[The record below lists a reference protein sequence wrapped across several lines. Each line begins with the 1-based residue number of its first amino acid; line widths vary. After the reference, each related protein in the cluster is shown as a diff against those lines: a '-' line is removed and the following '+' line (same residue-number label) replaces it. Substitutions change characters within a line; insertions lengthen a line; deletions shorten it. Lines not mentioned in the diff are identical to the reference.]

1 MLLLLRPTLHHT
13 VPIWWLQPVL
23 FYLYWYI
30 VWIALLLLHRCF
42 LWRWS
47 ISLQPLKWICS
58 EGLWQGPWNWWRRRP
73 LSRGRLIK
81 MTCCSVT
88 FPAQRSQSHWQCR
101 HTTQDWTRV
110 EATKV
115 EQQPSWR
122 RRFWECLTE
131 SKVRCSPVQW
141 FIGKLAPLVFVKYLK
156 SLAGA
161 AQQAANNTTSE
172 SICRCCDTVN
182 HTSPRLVQC
191 HSFVLPTLCGTS
203 WRLLFY
209 IQ

>member
-1 MLLLLRPTLHHT
+1 MLLWLWCVQQRT
-13 VPIWWLQPVL
+13 VPISWLQPVG
-23 FYLYWYI
+23 FYLYWHI
-30 VWIALLLLHRCF
+30 VWKALLLLHRRF

-88 FPAQRSQSHWQCR
+88 FPAQESHNHWQCR
-101 HTTQDWTRV
+101 HTTQDWSRV

-122 RRFWECLTE
+122 QRFWV
-131 SKVRCSPVQW
+131 S
-141 FIGKLAPLVFVKYLK
+141 LK
-156 SLAGA
+156 AEWGA
-161 AQQAANNTTSE
+161 AWCSDSLENWLLWCLWNSL
-172 SICRCCDTVN
+172 N
-182 HTSPRLVQC
+182 HYLAQLIRS
-191 HSFVLPTLCGTS
+191 
-203 WRLLFY
+203 
-209 IQ
+209 